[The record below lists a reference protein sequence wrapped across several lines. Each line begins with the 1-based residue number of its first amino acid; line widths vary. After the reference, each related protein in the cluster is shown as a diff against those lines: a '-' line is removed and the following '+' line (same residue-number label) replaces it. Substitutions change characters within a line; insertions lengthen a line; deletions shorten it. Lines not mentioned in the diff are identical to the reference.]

1 LVIIHLLGKC
11 GLPLEQGLLSLLH
24 RVLIVHILEGWRFQG
39 AQQVLLLLIEVLKEL
54 PNLVDR
60 VHSDPLVDTTD
71 LLVQQDWLE
80 LRLLRIDFR
89 GYTSYGSLTHVAIH
103 SCLLSRIS
111 PILEVTTWLSLE
123 DLEGLLLRL
132 N

>member
-1 LVIIHLLGKC
+1 
-11 GLPLEQGLLSLLH
+11 
-24 RVLIVHILEGWRFQG
+24 
-39 AQQVLLLLIEVLKEL
+39 VLLLLIEVLKEL

-80 LRLLRIDFR
+80 VRLLRIDFR